1 MACTT
6 NIIFVDNFIKK
17 KISIDNKIFSI
28 FIFVLM
34 ISSTSSASEYR
45 PKNFEEIIGQDAIVK
60 TLNNAI
66 DKDNIPQ
73 ALLFCGPRGVGKT
86 SCARIL
92 AKTINNIDE
101 DFEYNIF
108 ELDAASNNSV
118 EDIRNITDQ
127 IRIPPQ
133 KGRYKVYI
141 IDEVHMLS
149 NQAFNAFLKSLEE
162 PPKHVVFIL
171 ATTEKNKILPTILSR
186 CQIYDF
192 KKVDNKSITN
202 LLIKICKE
210 KKIKHQ
216 DGSLLLIAERSDGSI
231 RDSLSI
237 FDRLVSFTDYNLT
250 LDEVTSNL
258 NIIDFDTYFRLS
270 DLINN
275 KDIPGILCLYNEIY
289 DKGFDDLNFLNG
301 LSKHLRELLVYRLNS
316 NDKLSDHKSELSKRY
331 IEHSK
336 NILDK
341 DLILMIEIINET
353 LVNYQRVNDK
363 RMHIELCLMK
373 IASLDS
379 IKKKKSLI
387 KTTELKV
394 SKQKEILEIEDKDS
408 SKLFKQPQI
417 NDISSLSIASL
428 NFKKSVEDESDN
440 VDIELPNDDFT
451 DNDFEIAWKK
461 FCELEKKD
469 GNNNILSLLK
479 MNQPFIND
487 NLIIIN
493 TINKMNYK
501 EMNGYKSKIQTFISK
516 ELNNYSIIVDV
527 KLSEE
532 TDKKKFLN
540 SKEKLEMIQKN
551 NESIIS
557 LIEEFSLRI

>member
-127 IRIPPQ
+127 IRVPPQ

-162 PPKHVVFIL
+162 PPEHVVFIL

-192 KKVDNKSITN
+192 KKVDSKSIRN
-202 LLIKICKE
+202 LLIRICKE

-237 FDRLVSFTDYNLT
+237 FDRLVSFTDSNLT

-258 NIIDFDTYFRLS
+258 NIIDFNTYFRLS
-270 DLINN
+270 DLIND
-275 KDIPGILCLYNEIY
+275 KDIPAILCLYNDIY

-428 NFKKSVEDESDN
+428 NFKKSVEKENDN
-440 VDIELPNDDFT
+440 VDLELPNDDFT

>member
-1 MACTT
+1 
-6 NIIFVDNFIKK
+6 
-17 KISIDNKIFSI
+17 
-28 FIFVLM
+28 M

-45 PKNFEEIIGQDAIVK
+45 PKNFEEMIGQDAIVK
-60 TLNNAI
+60 TLKNAI
-66 DKDNIPQ
+66 EKDNIPQ

-92 AKTINNIDE
+92 AKTINNIE
-101 DFEYNIF
+101 EELEYNIF

-162 PPKHVVFIL
+162 PPEHVVFIL

-192 KKVDNKSITN
+192 KKVDSKSIIK
-202 LLIKICKE
+202 LLVKICKE
-210 KKIKHQ
+210 KKIKHE
-216 DGSLLLIAERSDGSI
+216 DGSLSLIADRSDGSI

-237 FDRLVSFTDYNLT
+237 FDRLVSFTNSNLT

-258 NIIDFDTYFRLS
+258 NILDFNTYFKLS
-270 DLINN
+270 ELING
-275 KDIPGILCLYNEIY
+275 KDIPGILHLYNDIY
-289 DKGFDDLNFLNG
+289 NKGFDDLNFLNG
-301 LSKHLRELLVYRLNS
+301 LSRHLRELLVYRFNS
-316 NDKLSDHKSELSKRY
+316 FDKLSDHKNELSKKY
-331 IEHSK
+331 VEHSK
-336 NILDK
+336 NILDQ
-341 DLILMIEIINET
+341 DLILMIELINDT
-353 LVNYQRVNDK
+353 LVNYQKVNDK

-373 IASLDS
+373 LASLDS
-379 IKKKKSLI
+379 TKKKKSLI
-387 KTTELKV
+387 KTTELK
-394 SKQKEILEIEDKDS
+394 SSIEKELIAIKDKDS
-408 SKLFKQPQI
+408 DKLFKQPQI
-417 NDISSLSIASL
+417 KNISSLSIASL
-428 NFKKSVEDESDN
+428 NFKKSIEEESQD
-440 VDIELPNDDFT
+440 VDLELPNDDFT

-479 MNQPFIND
+479 MNQPFIID
-487 NLIIIN
+487 NVIIIN

-501 EMNGYKSKIQTFISK
+501 EVKVYKSKIQTFISK
-516 ELNNYSIIVDV
+516 ELNNYSISIDV

-532 TDKKKFLN
+532 TDKKKFLD
-540 SKEKLEMIQKN
+540 SKEKLKMIQEN
-551 NESIIS
+551 NDSIIS
-557 LIEEFSLRI
+557 LIEEFNLRI

>member
-1 MACTT
+1 
-6 NIIFVDNFIKK
+6 
-17 KISIDNKIFSI
+17 
-28 FIFVLM
+28 M
-34 ISSTSSASEYR
+34 ISSISSASEYR
-45 PKNFEEIIGQDAIVK
+45 PKNFEEMIGQDAIVK
-60 TLNNAI
+60 TLKNAI
-66 DKDNIPQ
+66 EKDNIPQ

-92 AKTINNIDE
+92 AKTINNIE
-101 DFEYNIF
+101 EELEYNIF

-162 PPKHVVFIL
+162 PPEHVVFIL

-192 KKVDNKSITN
+192 KKVDSKSIIK
-202 LLIKICKE
+202 LLVKICKE
-210 KKIKHQ
+210 KKIMHE
-216 DGSLLLIAERSDGSI
+216 DGSLSLIADRSDGSI

-237 FDRLVSFTDYNLT
+237 FDRLVSFTNSNLT

-258 NIIDFDTYFRLS
+258 NILDFNTYFKLS
-270 DLINN
+270 ELING
-275 KDIPGILCLYNEIY
+275 KDIPGILHLYNDIY
-289 DKGFDDLNFLNG
+289 NKGFDDLNFLNG
-301 LSKHLRELLVYRLNS
+301 LSRHLRELLVYRFNS
-316 NDKLSDHKSELSKRY
+316 FDKLSDHKNELSKKY
-331 IEHSK
+331 VEHSK
-336 NILDK
+336 NILDQ
-341 DLILMIEIINET
+341 DLILMIELINDT
-353 LVNYQRVNDK
+353 LVNYQKVNDK

-373 IASLDS
+373 LASLDS
-379 IKKKKSLI
+379 TKKKKSLI
-387 KTTELKV
+387 KTTELK
-394 SKQKEILEIEDKDS
+394 SSIEKELIAIKDKDS
-408 SKLFKQPQI
+408 DKLFKQPQI
-417 NDISSLSIASL
+417 KNISSLSIASL
-428 NFKKSVEDESDN
+428 NFKKSIEEESQ
-440 VDIELPNDDFT
+440 DIDLELPNDDFT

-479 MNQPFIND
+479 MNQPFIID
-487 NLIIIN
+487 NVIIIN

-501 EMNGYKSKIQTFISK
+501 EMKGYKSKIQTFISK
-516 ELNNYSIIVDV
+516 ELNNYSISIDV

-532 TDKKKFLN
+532 TDKKKFFD
-540 SKEKLEMIQKN
+540 SKEKLKMIQEN
-551 NESIIS
+551 NDSIIS
-557 LIEEFSLRI
+557 LIEEFNLRI

>member
-127 IRIPPQ
+127 IRVPPQ

-162 PPKHVVFIL
+162 PPEHVVFIL

-192 KKVDNKSITN
+192 KKVDSKSITN
-202 LLIKICKE
+202 LLIRICKE

-237 FDRLVSFTDYNLT
+237 FDRLVSFTDSNLT

-258 NIIDFDTYFRLS
+258 NIIDFNTYFRLS
-270 DLINN
+270 DLIND
-275 KDIPGILCLYNEIY
+275 KDIPAILYLYNDIY

-408 SKLFKQPQI
+408 GKLFKQPQI